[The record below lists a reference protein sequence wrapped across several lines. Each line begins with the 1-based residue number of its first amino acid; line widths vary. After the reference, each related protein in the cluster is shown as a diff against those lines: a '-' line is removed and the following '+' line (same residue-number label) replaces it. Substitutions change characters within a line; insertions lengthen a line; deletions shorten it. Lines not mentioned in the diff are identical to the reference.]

1 MLLLFYFVFYILLLL
16 FYFII
21 ILLVF
26 IIVYYYIIIY
36 DYLLYFILLLSSSLL
51 LYIVIITILLLL
63 RKYSRQQVSIV
74 HSMVVTTRISKTVT
88 RWSWLKGLTGS
99 RSNAPVHGE
108 KLRVST
114 ALVGEFKKVTI
125 RFKVKCIHTVWALPI
140 HRLSAVRSALGV
152 RWSHFILNPFGIL
165 VLLPYYKSLVLG

>member
-1 MLLLFYFVFYILLLL
+1 MYFIYYYYYFILLSFYYFLLLYITILL
-16 FYFII
+16 
-21 ILLVF
+21 
-26 IIVYYYIIIY
+26 YIIIY
-36 DYLLYFILLLSSSLL
+36 YMLYYYCHHLYYYILL

-140 HRLSAVRSALGV
+140 HRLSAVHSTLGV